1 MKNLLITISRFF
13 NKPSVHIISGIIII
27 LCGLS
32 DIEEG
37 MGEFGNSE
45 NFGGDRIGLVF
56 LGISTIVMRGSLS
69 LFKFFENTT
78 KGASGMAVSQ
88 YKIVQSM
95 QRLSGHWLFELGG
108 GVLLLVCGILEF
120 SENILNNNNA
130 GNNHI
135 IWFFGL
141 LAIGVVKI
149 LQILPETI
157 EAIILLNHVNHQKGW
172 SMKAVHSIGSKL
184 RKPHVEL
191 SLALL
196 LIVLGISEEILLPI
210 LRDGYSFQL
219 GMHHGI
225 LMFGFTHFG
234 KILPDL
240 MASKMLFQ
248 DALTEAV

>member
-1 MKNLLITISRFF
+1 MKNILVTLSRFF
-13 NKPSVHIISGIIII
+13 NRPSIHIISGIIII

-37 MGEFGNSE
+37 MGEFGNSG
-45 NFGGDRIGLVF
+45 NLGGDRIGLVF
-56 LGISTIVMRGSLS
+56 LGISTIVMRGSLT

-88 YKIVQSM
+88 SKVVQSM
-95 QRLSGHWLFELGG
+95 QRLSGNWLFELGG
-108 GVLLLVCGILEF
+108 GVLLIICGILEF
-120 SENILNNNNA
+120 SENIFENSNT

-135 IWFFGL
+135 IWFLGL
-141 LAIGVVKI
+141 LVIGVVKL

-172 SMKAVHSIGSKL
+172 SMKAIHTIGSKL

-191 SLALL
+191 SLALF
-196 LIVLGISEEILLPI
+196 LIVLGISEEILLP
-210 LRDGYSFQL
+210 LLQDGYSFQL

-225 LMFGFTHFG
+225 VVFGLTNLG

-248 DALTEAV
+248 DALTEVV